1 MAGNFTRI
9 FPSDGHTSPECL
21 SITARILYRQF
32 MNDTTLTFIGGGN
45 MASSLIGGLIAD
57 GWDPRRITVS
67 DRDTQQL
74 EQLRQRFGII
84 TRQDNLDAAT
94 GAGIVLL
101 AVKPQ
106 IVKDVALELSELL
119 THQHS
124 LVISIAAGIRTD
136 ALRNWIGQHTPI
148 VRSMPNTP
156 ALVQS
161 GATALYANAAVTM
174 QQHDVAET
182 ILRAVGLTI
191 WLEDESLMDAVTALS
206 GSGPAYFFLF
216 MEALQKAGCAL
227 GLPEQ
232 AARLLT
238 LQTALGAARMA
249 LESTEDPATLRRRVT
264 SPGGTT
270 ERAIQSFQR
279 HNFDDLV
286 LQALEAAAARS
297 AELAEQFG
305 KQ

>member
-1 MAGNFTRI
+1 MRAV
-9 FPSDGHTSPECL
+9 PECL
-21 SITARILYRQF
+21 SITTRILYRQI
-32 MNDTTLTFIGGGN
+32 MNDTTLAFIGGGN

-67 DRDTQQL
+67 DRDQRQL
-74 EQLRQRFGII
+74 ELLGQRFGIV
-84 TRQDNLDAAT
+84 TRPGNLEVAT

-106 IVKDVALELSELL
+106 IVRDVALELAELL
-119 THQHS
+119 TRQRS

-136 ALRNWIGQHTPI
+136 ALRHWIGQHTAI

-174 QQHDVAET
+174 QQRDVAET

-249 LESTEDPATLRRRVT
+249 IESTEDPATLRRRVT

-270 ERAIQSFQR
+270 ERAIQSFQQ
-279 HNFDDLV
+279 HDFDDLV